1 MTSQRAHYLQLAHAV
16 LDWNR
21 RHLHRDSMLTE
32 ALIGEYFAGQFI
44 VAPNGRRYEANPAR
58 HLEFLNGMKA
68 STPS

>member
-32 ALIGEYFAGQFI
+32 ALIGEYFAG
-44 VAPNGRRYEANPAR
+44 
-58 HLEFLNGMKA
+58 
-68 STPS
+68 